1 MSDRYRRAL
10 VERLQATDA
19 IRGTDVRAAF
29 LEVPRESF
37 LPGVAE
43 EHGVE
48 AVYRDEAYPT
58 KTDVQG
64 NAISSSS
71 QPGIMASMLEALNVS
86 PGLKVLEIGTG
97 TGYNAALLSRLVG
110 PKGRVTSVEL
120 DRDVARTARRVLGTG
135 GYRVNVVVGDGR
147 HGWTR
152 GAPYD
157 RIIVTASS
165 LDVPAAFLH
174 QLQEGGLIVM
184 PLRLSDTV
192 PFRQVVVAF
201 QRRGRRLRSVSV
213 IHGGFMRLRERP
225 EDPSVPWPVW
235 EVAEARDA
243 TRRVVASLTGPTLD
257 TLSPDERRQMLGLIV
272 STPRSER
279 IGIRASGRS
288 QWGLETFLVLA
299 VPEDRLVGCTRS
311 DLEHLLFYSTALPG
325 VIDVSG
331 APSLAHLG
339 GGKTISRILAY
350 GGRAAERLLSAFV
363 DEWCE
368 RGRPDVS
375 RLRVEVL
382 YDRRPSRPAWR
393 TKRQG
398 SSTLLFD
405 WDRGS
410 AHRR

>member
-1 MSDRYRRAL
+1 VSDRYRRAL

-147 HGWTR
+147 RGWAR

-157 RIIVTASS
+157 RIILTASS

-184 PLRLSDTV
+184 PLRLSDAV

-201 QRRGRRLRSVSV
+201 ERVGQGLRSVSV

-225 EDPSVPWPVW
+225 DDPSIPWTVW
-235 EVAEARDA
+235 EVSEIRDG
-243 TRRVVASLTGPTLD
+243 TRRVVASLSGPTRD
-257 TLSPDERRQMLGLIV
+257 ALSSHERGQILGLIL
-272 STPRSER
+272 TAPRSR
-279 IGIRASGRS
+279 DLRVRASGRS
-288 QWGLETFLVLA
+288 QWGLETFLTLA
-299 VPEDRLVGCTRS
+299 VPENQLVGCTRS

-325 VIDVSG
+325 VIDLSEQT
-331 APSLAHLG
+331 SLAHLG

-350 GGRAAERLLSAFV
+350 GGRAAERLLSDFV
-363 DEWCE
+363 DDWRR

-375 RLRVEVL
+375 RLRVEVV
-382 YDRRPSRPAWR
+382 YSGRPARSAWR
-393 TKRQG
+393 TKRRG
-398 SSTLLFD
+398 SSTVLFD
-405 WDRGS
+405 WD
-410 AHRR
+410 